1 MAVMRSIMYVPGNN
15 PKMVEKAPSIPAD
28 IITLD
33 LEDSVPP
40 SEKEAARK
48 LVAEKLKYAGSGGA
62 QVYVR
67 INNWET
73 EMTNDDLEAV
83 VWEGLDG
90 VTLAKPGHPDDVKR
104 LDWKLEELERRRGIP
119 VGTVKISMLLE
130 TAKGI
135 MNAYECCMASSRNVN
150 AIFGAVDYCRD
161 MRVKLTSEAVEQMWG
176 RAKMAIAARAAGIV
190 AIDAPFVAY
199 QDIPAF
205 ERNVMEGK
213 QMGYEGRMI
222 IHPSQVEPSNRLYA
236 PDPADVEW
244 ANGVVKVFEEEGL
257 AKGKAAVSYLGMM
270 GTKYGET
277 EKAVAAYVGTQ
288 KEVDDAVAK
297 AKKEGGVWTQYLS
310 KETAEAAATALRRL
324 DGAFDTPVKGADGSA
339 LSFLDNRYAARAYQ
353 GVSEEAMRAYA
364 RQHPMSIDPDF
375 EDRMVAYMK
384 RYESERMNAYT
395 TEHQNAVNTAC
406 SEYEQNGQ
414 ISAQTLMRLTT
425 KERVAVRKYCQELD
439 AGGFTTSTHYAAYL
453 DTHLDELGNFTKDEL
468 DNAMRLVPKASQRRF
483 RKEWERRH
491 GQTQEQL
498 EARYAAQNGMVTLGK
513 TGVHV
518 GMTMKALGDLL
529 PGFKKLDTDQKATI
543 AEGIMNLA
551 GLAAAIEGVDLKDAN
566 KAQQFVTDL
575 VKDNVYTAGHWY
587 DWLPWITKDRKSVF
601 EFKYGDL
608 GSEQKWI
615 ADELAKL
622 SGNDR
627 KMTPGQR
634 MGNLVNFMLLKNV
647 NIPVGSIA
655 QQPRVRNKVYQ
666 LVDQDMQRDPKYA
679 GMSPAQR
686 RALIEPAMKNDTEVV
701 RQYLTHLFTEG
712 E

>member
-90 VTLAKPGHPDDVKR
+90 VTLAKTGHPDDVKR

-150 AIFGAVDYCRD
+150 AIFVAVDYCRD

-244 ANGVVKVFEEEGL
+244 ANGVVKVFEEEG
-257 AKGKAAVSYLGMM
+257 ARQGQG
-270 GTKYGET
+270 
-277 EKAVAAYVGTQ
+277 
-288 KEVDDAVAK
+288 
-297 AKKEGGVWTQYLS
+297 
-310 KETAEAAATALRRL
+310 RRFL
-324 DGAFDTPVKGADGSA
+324 PRQDG
-339 LSFLDNRYAARAYQ
+339 RYP
-353 GVSEEAMRAYA
+353 GVSQREGHFGRSGRNR
-364 RQHPMSIDPDF
+364 RQ
-375 EDRMVAYMK
+375 
-384 RYESERMNAYT
+384 
-395 TEHQNAVNTAC
+395 
-406 SEYEQNGQ
+406 G
-414 ISAQTLMRLTT
+414 
-425 KERVAVRKYCQELD
+425 KEIGCY
-439 AGGFTTSTHYAAYL
+439 
-453 DTHLDELGNFTKDEL
+453 
-468 DNAMRLVPKASQRRF
+468 
-483 RKEWERRH
+483 
-491 GQTQEQL
+491 
-498 EARYAAQNGMVTLGK
+498 
-513 TGVHV
+513 
-518 GMTMKALGDLL
+518 
-529 PGFKKLDTDQKATI
+529 
-543 AEGIMNLA
+543 
-551 GLAAAIEGVDLKDAN
+551 
-566 KAQQFVTDL
+566 
-575 VKDNVYTAGHWY
+575 AGHARR
-587 DWLPWITKDRKSVF
+587 TC
-601 EFKYGDL
+601 
-608 GSEQKWI
+608 
-615 ADELAKL
+615 
-622 SGNDR
+622 
-627 KMTPGQR
+627 
-634 MGNLVNFMLLKNV
+634 
-647 NIPVGSIA
+647 
-655 QQPRVRNKVYQ
+655 
-666 LVDQDMQRDPKYA
+666 
-679 GMSPAQR
+679 PA
-686 RALIEPAMKNDTEVV
+686 P
-701 RQYLTHLFTEG
+701 
-712 E
+712 